1 MEFTW
6 MNYSSSIDRNNIYG
20 WCYDSSM
27 KYESISKISEKSLI
41 SITWNF
47 GNYAG
52 KWIIYQW
59 LAR

>member
-52 KWIIYQW
+52 KWIIY
-59 LAR
+59 